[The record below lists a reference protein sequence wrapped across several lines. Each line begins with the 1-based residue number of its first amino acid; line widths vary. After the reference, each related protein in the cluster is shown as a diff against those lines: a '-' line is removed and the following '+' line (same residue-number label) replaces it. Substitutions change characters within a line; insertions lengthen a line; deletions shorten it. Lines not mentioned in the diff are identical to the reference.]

1 MPAAEFHFDFGSPN
15 AYLAHCMLP
24 AITERTG
31 VQIKYVPV
39 LLGGL
44 FKLTGNKS
52 PMEWNK
58 GVLNKGEY
66 GRLEMQRF
74 IRRHALDRFTMNPHF
89 PVNTVAIM
97 RGALVAQRDGFGPAY
112 IDAVFRAMWEDG
124 QKMDDPAV
132 IVAALD
138 KAGLDGAAIA
148 AATQEQPIKDK
159 LMANTS
165 ASVDRGNFGS
175 PTFFAGSEMYFGKDR
190 LVDFEE
196 EIVRQRD
203 AA

>member
-1 MPAAEFHFDFGSPN
+1 MSAAEFHFDFGSPN
-15 AYLAHCMLP
+15 AYLAHCVLP
-24 AITERTG
+24 GIAARTG
-31 VQIKYVPV
+31 VTISYVPV

-58 GVLNKGEY
+58 GVKNKGEY

-74 IRRHALDRFTMNPHF
+74 IRRHGLDRFTWNPHF

-112 IDAVFRAMWEDG
+112 IDAVFRAMWEEE

-138 KAGLDGAAIA
+138 KAGLDGAAVA
-148 AATQEQPIKDK
+148 AATQEQPIKDQ
-159 LMANTS
+159 LVANTGAS
-165 ASVDRGNFGS
+165 ADRGNFGS
-175 PTFFAGSEMYFGKDR
+175 PTFFAGSEMFFGKDK
-190 LVDFEE
+190 LPDFEE
-196 EIVRQRD
+196 EIIRQRD